1 MIGKAGDGGQGS
13 GAGNQGAGDPITIT
27 VGGEARQFTPAEIAT
42 ALDKAGNLERTVE
55 QLSGFQKVLTQYGVT
70 PDEYLRNSEASFAL
84 ANSLIQQGIIDESG
98 TVIDKTKAAGDSSPK
113 PPIIPTG
120 GMETGAIKK
129 LQTIEKALL
138 ALGNKMESL
147 EDGQSGLYRRNVTRD
162 VKAAHPELDE
172 SDISKLLALASQDK
186 SKTFWDHAAVAA
198 TEKSTR
204 TAQQVNTIAKT
215 TIDVL
220 IKAGII
226 PEGKIDTKDFDL
238 NKLKEQ
244 DPSGGAPVYE
254 GKKFM
259 FGSRQRR
266 LGKNAEG
273 FIAPSESMKEMLDQK
288 LK

>member
-1 MIGKAGDGGQGS
+1 MVGKASDGGQGP
-13 GAGNQGAGDPITIT
+13 GANAPGAGDPITIN
-27 VGGEARQFTPAEIAT
+27 VGGEARQFTSEQIAT
-42 ALDKAGNLERTVE
+42 ALDRAGNLERTVE

-98 TVIDKTKAAGDSSPK
+98 TVIDKTKAAGDTPPK
-113 PPIIPTG
+113 TPIIPTG
-120 GMETGAIKK
+120 IETGTVKK

-162 VKAAHPELDE
+162 VRAAHPELDDA
-172 SDISKLLALASQDK
+172 DISKLLALAASDK
-186 SKTFWDHAAVAA
+186 SKTFWDHATVAA
-198 TEKSTR
+198 TEKTAR
-204 TAQQVNTIAKT
+204 TTQQVNMIAKT
-215 TIDVL
+215 TIDTL

-273 FIAPSESMKEMLDQK
+273 FVAPSESMKEMLDQK

>member
-1 MIGKAGDGGQGS
+1 MTGKAGDGGQDG
-13 GAGNQGAGDPITIT
+13 GAGNQGAGDSIT
-27 VGGEARQFTPAEIAT
+27 VNIGGEAKQFTPAEIAT
-42 ALDKAGNLERTVE
+42 ALDRAGNLERTVE
-55 QLSGFQKVLTQYGVT
+55 QLSGFSKVLTQYGVT

-98 TVIDKTKAAGDSSPK
+98 TVIGKTPVAGDLPPK
-113 PPIIPTG
+113 IPIIPG
-120 GMETGAIKK
+120 GMETGTIKK

-147 EDGQSGLYRRNVTRD
+147 EDGQSGLYRRNVQRD
-162 VKAAHPELDE
+162 VKAIHPELDE
-172 SDISKLLALASQDK
+172 ADISKLLALASQDK

-198 TEKSTR
+198 TEKTAR
-204 TAQQVNTIAKT
+204 TTEQVNTIAKT
-215 TIDVL
+215 TIDIL

-226 PEGKIDTKDFDL
+226 PEGKIDTKTFDL

-244 DPSGGAPVYE
+244 DPSGGTPVYE

-266 LGKNAEG
+266 LGKHAEG
-273 FIAPSESMKEMLDQK
+273 FVQPSESMKEMLDQK
-288 LK
+288 R